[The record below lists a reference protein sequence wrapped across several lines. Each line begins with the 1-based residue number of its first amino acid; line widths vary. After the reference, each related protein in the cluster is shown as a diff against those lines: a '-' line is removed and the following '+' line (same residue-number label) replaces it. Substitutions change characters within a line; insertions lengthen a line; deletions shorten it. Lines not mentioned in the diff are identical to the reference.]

1 MNVSIDTLR
10 RFEIEADA
18 TIYIGWGL
26 RTIAVTISEFVNSR
40 ESIDEATTLEI
51 YSKDGFCK
59 FVAPKSKEIT
69 IEYLFDRLNKYTNQ
83 GRAYEN
89 LSGLFSKLLPSCNFY
104 ATSYGVGLD
113 AFLKSHAR
121 VLEVAQPLVEILLK
135 NGIDFNTEYSDAAW
149 VFRFKISKSKDNI
162 EKLKN
167 LIV

>member
-26 RTIAVTISEFVNSR
+26 RTISVTISEFVNSR

-69 IEYLFDRLNKYTNQ
+69 IEYLFDRLNKYTKQ
-83 GRAYEN
+83 GLAYEN
-89 LSGLFSKLLPSCNFY
+89 LSGLFRKLLPSCNFY
-104 ATSYGVGLD
+104 ATSCGVGLD
-113 AFLKSHAR
+113 AFLKSHER

>member
-26 RTIAVTISEFVNSR
+26 RTISVTINEFVNNR

-51 YSKDGFCK
+51 YTKDGFCK

-69 IEYLFDRLNKYTNQ
+69 IEYLFDKLNKSTQQ
-83 GRAYEN
+83 GKAWEN
-89 LSGLFSKLLPSCNFY
+89 LSDLFGKLLPNYNFY
-104 ATSYGVGLD
+104 ATSYGVGMD

-135 NGIDFNTEYSDAAW
+135 NGIDFNTEYSDAAL